1 MKYFK
6 NQWKGDENS
15 LEYKKKHQLGCS
27 AEGHVSH
34 ILASRM
40 SSRPLSW
47 SRERLEVVTKLR
59 ISISN
64 GATRQDLIK
73 TLKKVNKK
81 IELEKYDKTKHIKR
95 IKRAAMET
103 LGNIP
108 VLSAEKVNGLQCM
121 MSCSR

>member
-1 MKYFK
+1 M
-6 NQWKGDENS
+6 
-15 LEYKKKHQLGCS
+15 
-27 AEGHVSH
+27 
-34 ILASRM
+34 
-40 SSRPLSW
+40 
-47 SRERLEVVTKLR
+47 TKLR

-81 IELEKYDKTKHIKR
+81 IELEKYDKTKHIRR

-103 LGNIP
+103 LGNIS